1 MSKGLRN
8 TFLVHVIVC
17 LGFGLPLLFSPKTFE
32 SLMRWDQVEPGLAR
46 LLGAALLAL
55 AVSSY
60 LGFRATAWREVSIV
74 VVQGIAFT
82 VLGVLA
88 SLYQVLVPGAPTMI
102 WLTIAI
108 MAIFAALWVYFYSQ
122 HAKM

>member
-17 LGFGLPLLFSPKTFE
+17 LGFGLPLFFSPTTFE
-32 SLMRWDQVEPGLAR
+32 TLMRWDPVEPAIAR
-46 LLGAALLAL
+46 FLGGALLAL

-60 LGFRATAWREVSIV
+60 LGFRAAAWSDVSIV
-74 VVQGIAFT
+74 VIQEIAFT
-82 VLGVLA
+82 ILGVLA
-88 SLYQVLVPGAPTMI
+88 GLYQVLVPGAPAMI

-108 MAIFAALWVYFYSQ
+108 MAIFAALWSYFYTQ